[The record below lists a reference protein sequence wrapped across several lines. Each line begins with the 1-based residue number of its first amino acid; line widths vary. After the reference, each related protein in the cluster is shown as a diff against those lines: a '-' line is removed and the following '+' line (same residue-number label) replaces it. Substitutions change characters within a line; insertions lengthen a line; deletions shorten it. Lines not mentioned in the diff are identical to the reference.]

1 MGRPVCNH
9 ISNCELNFNRG
20 AASSLKITYSSCDT
34 FICLQKFSSL
44 APANKCNGGR
54 VEVGEEEVL
63 GVVDGTLYFALSID
77 DLELTSDSSC
87 SSSYCCCFSCSCI
100 KKCHRGNS
108 LLYKLCESA
117 NIM

>member
-20 AASSLKITYSSCDT
+20 AASSLKITYSSNDT

-54 VEVGEEEVL
+54 RV
-63 GVVDGTLYFALSID
+63 VVDEVVVDVDVGMLYFALSID
-77 DLELTSDSSC
+77 DLE
-87 SSSYCCCFSCSCI
+87 
-100 KKCHRGNS
+100 
-108 LLYKLCESA
+108 
-117 NIM
+117 